1 MKPVWSRRHTS
12 QGRLLIAPESGKTA
26 IGLDG
31 RQVSGQEGSFSIPG
45 TRCLSPMGPQ
55 MSPGC
60 AERET
65 GSPWAPLECAD
76 AGHGLVAS
84 SSHFQE
90 LRSQWRTGRA
100 RSFSFSHSFIMETFI
115 LEYYTISIL
124 ILLLPSHPPKPSQTH
139 GLFVIPYIHNIY
151 ISYVYIHTYTHMLRM
166 YILYDIYI
174 IYTHTPIRE
183 GSSWFLSVFPSE
195 HVCHVQAS
203 RRPLVKEQVQPG
215 QTSFKMSRGAEG
227 RK

>member
-1 MKPVWSRRHTS
+1 MHTS

-31 RQVSGQEGSFSIPG
+31 RQVLGQEGSFSIPG

-65 GSPWAPLECAD
+65 GSPWAPLERAD
-76 AGHGLVAS
+76 AGHGLGAS

-100 RSFSFSHSFIMETFI
+100 RSFSLSHSFIIETFI
-115 LEYYTISIL
+115 LEYYSISIL
-124 ILLLPSHPPKPSQTH
+124 ILLLPSRPPKPSQTH
-139 GLFVIPYIHNIY
+139 GLFVIPYIHNTY
-151 ISYVYIHTYTHMLRM
+151 ISYLYIHIHIY
-166 YILYDIYI
+166 YICIYYI
-174 IYTHTPIRE
+174 IYTLHTHTHLSEKAPP
-183 GSSWFLSVFPSE
+183 GSS
-195 HVCHVQAS
+195 VCSHQSMWV
-203 RRPLVKEQVQPG
+203 
-215 QTSFKMSRGAEG
+215 
-227 RK
+227 